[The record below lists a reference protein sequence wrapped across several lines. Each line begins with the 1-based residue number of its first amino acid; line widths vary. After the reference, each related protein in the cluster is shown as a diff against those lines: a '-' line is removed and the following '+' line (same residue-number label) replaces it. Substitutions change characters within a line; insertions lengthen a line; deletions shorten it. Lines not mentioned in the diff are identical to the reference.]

1 MRYLVTLK
9 PLEPFMFGGDQTFGS
24 LGDKEAGSYMVKS
37 RQFPQQTTLLGML
50 KRELMTQA
58 GILTRKRKGE
68 WVDKGKKVDAINL
81 VGYEKF
87 NMLANEEQDLGAINT
102 LSPLF
107 LMHNNQRY
115 IKKVDSDSFPYA
127 DGKLEGYD
135 PKKDIYDNF
144 VSLDGGD
151 KKTSDDFFQAVEQT
165 GNKKGGEENSLFKKT
180 SYQLKNNAMFAF
192 YLDVDVELKDSIV
205 SLGADGS
212 KFKMKVRQ
220 SDEVLAY
227 QDKNGYLTLLSD
239 SYIPLSIKEY
249 CNFAIISEISHRN
262 LTNKKTAT
270 QKYKTIFE
278 KSQTLYLYEKGSVFL
293 KPSDKLIA
301 ILNNKNLQQIGY
313 NIYTIG
319 EQN

>member
-115 IKKVDSDSFPYA
+115 IKKVDSDSFPYV
-127 DGKLEGYD
+127 DEKLEGYD